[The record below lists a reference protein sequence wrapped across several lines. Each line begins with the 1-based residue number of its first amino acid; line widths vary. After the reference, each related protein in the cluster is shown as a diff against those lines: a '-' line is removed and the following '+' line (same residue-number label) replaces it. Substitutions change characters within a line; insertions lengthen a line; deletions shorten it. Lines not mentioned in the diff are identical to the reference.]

1 MKPIGSSKVDIVT
14 LLEPTRVNPVTGE
27 TERIPATERID
38 SILSHP
44 QAQALV
50 AALDSQFVYGLIQEA
65 GRNDALELIEL
76 ATPEQVQSF
85 IDYDTW
91 NRDLIE
97 LVDFTEWMSLM
108 LQRDDAEFEALY
120 RVLDHNLFV
129 LWFREAVA
137 VYEWEEDLE
146 LLDQIEDPVYTSPCG
161 QFAMVIPQEN
171 AFGPE
176 IRLFIERLY
185 QMDIEEALSLMS
197 EARWAL
203 SAVLQEG
210 LFQDRNNRLA
220 EAGYVPYDESIAVF
234 GRVDPIAWTARQR
247 KALRTGNE
255 VKSALP
261 VGTLT
266 PLEPQAL
273 AVQDALAEKD
283 RPFFATTLAALTP
296 TLGAELASDVLAAT
310 MAQMRAVAQRV
321 LVAEGGKPGDPEA
334 IDIASRRTMDTLS
347 LALEFLTEGDATLG
361 ARAVAT
367 IPLRELHRL
376 GHSVTTQ
383 LQLQLRTMA
392 KRGNLSIT
400 DQKFSLLEGEDT
412 ALCEGLLQFRPVMN
426 AGTQRRFRGV
436 RDIQHVAK
444 RLGQIAFSELFF
456 FAWLGFDRS
465 SFIEVLEDETLN
477 ATPIELVRF
486 RTLFATLLLN
496 RLIDDERALMPMSIE
511 ELDKALAIIKNDE
524 DPVIMLFDRAK
535 AMVESLQPEKQDLGP
550 FLVAFIT
557 ETVTWMCD
565 EMLSH
570 APPTSRKIAINW
582 ILLRPEGMGPPSLE
596 QPFRKATV
604 H

>member
-14 LLEPTRVNPVTGE
+14 LLEPTRVNPITGE

-38 SILSHP
+38 AILSHP

-50 AALDSQFVYGLIQEA
+50 AALDSQFVFGLIQEA

-97 LVDFTEWMSLM
+97 LVEFTEWMSLM
-108 LQRDDAEFEALY
+108 LQRDDEGFESLY
-120 RVLDHNLFV
+120 RALDHDLFV

-137 VYEWEEDLE
+137 VYDWEEDLE
-146 LLDQIEDPVYTSPCG
+146 LLDYIEDPVYTSPCG

-176 IRLFIERLY
+176 IRLFTERLY
-185 QMDIEEALSLMS
+185 QMDVEEALSLMS

-220 EAGYVPYDESIAVF
+220 DAGYVPYDESMAVF

-247 KALRTGNE
+247 NALRTGE
-255 VKSALP
+255 ELTHALP
-261 VGTLT
+261 VGELT

-273 AVQDALAEKD
+273 AVQDALSEED
-283 RPFFATTLAALTP
+283 MPFFATTLAALTP
-296 TLGAELASDVLAAT
+296 ALGGELASEVLAST
-310 MAQMRAVAQRV
+310 MAQLRAVAQRV

-334 IDIASRRTMDTLS
+334 LNIASRRTMDTLS
-347 LALEFLTEGDATLG
+347 LGLEFLTEGDPTIG

-400 DQKFSLLEGEDT
+400 DQDFSLLEGEDT

-426 AGTQRRFRGV
+426 ASTQRRFRSV
-436 RDIQHVAK
+436 KDIQYVAQ

-456 FAWLGFDRS
+456 FAWLGFDRAS
-465 SFIEVLEDETLN
+465 LIQVLQDEALN
-477 ATPIELVRF
+477 STPIEMVRF

-496 RLIDDERALMPMSIE
+496 RLVDDERALMPMSIE
-511 ELDKALAIIKNDE
+511 ELDEALAIITNDE
-524 DPVIMLFDRAK
+524 DPVVMLFDRAK

-550 FLVAFIT
+550 FLVAFIR

-570 APPTSRKIAINW
+570 ASPTSRKIAKNW
-582 ILLRPEGMGPPSLE
+582 ILIRPEGTGPPSLANS
-596 QPFRKATV
+596 FGKATV

>member
-38 SILSHP
+38 AILSHP

-50 AALDSQFVYGLIQEA
+50 AALDPQFVFGLIQEA
-65 GRNDALELIEL
+65 GRNDALDLIEL

-85 IDYDTW
+85 VDYDTW
-91 NRDLIE
+91 TRDTIE
-97 LVDFTEWMSLM
+97 LVEFTEWMSLM
-108 LQRDDAEFEALY
+108 LQRDDAGFEALY
-120 RVLDHNLFV
+120 RALDHDLFV

-185 QMDIEEALSLMS
+185 QMDVEEALSLMS

-220 EAGYVPYDESIAVF
+220 DAGYVPYDEAMAIF
-234 GRVDPIAWTARQR
+234 GRLDPIAWTARHR
-247 KALRTGNE
+247 KALRTGDE
-255 VKSALP
+255 LTQALP
-261 VGTLT
+261 VGELT

-273 AVQDALAEKD
+273 AVQDALADAD
-283 RPFFATTLAALTP
+283 RPFFATTLATLSSA
-296 TLGAELASDVLAAT
+296 LGADLASDVLAST
-310 MAQMRAVAQRV
+310 MAQLRAVAQRV

-334 IDIASRRTMDTLS
+334 LDIASRRTMDTLS
-347 LALEFLTEGDATLG
+347 LGLEFLTEGDATLG

-383 LQLQLRTMA
+383 LQRQLRTMA

-400 DQKFSLLEGEDT
+400 DQAFSLLEGDDV

-426 AGTQRRFRGV
+426 ASTQRRFRSV
-436 RDIQHVAK
+436 RDIQHVAQ

-465 SFIEVLEDETLN
+465 SLIQVLQDDALN
-477 ATPIELVRF
+477 VTPIEQVRF

-496 RLIDDERALMPMSIE
+496 RLVDDERALMPMSIE
-511 ELDKALAIIKNDE
+511 ELDEALARIKE
-524 DPVIMLFDRAK
+524 DDDPMIMLFDRAK
-535 AMVESLQPEKQDLGP
+535 AMVEALQPQKQDLGP

-557 ETVTWMCD
+557 ETTTWMCD

-570 APPTSRKIAINW
+570 TAPTSRKIAKNW
-582 ILLRPEGMGPPSLE
+582 ILLRPEGSGPPSLE
-596 QPFRKATV
+596 NSFGKATV